1 MMRWFN
7 DGTRVGIEFDSPKEA
22 EKFAQNDE
30 AIKSMKEALSKLEDG
45 RFEKVADLTKSVM
58 SEMYASQGECLHKVT
73 APIEKKVSKTNTL
86 TKVALGVSITNL
98 IITAADKG
106 YELYKKYKSSK
117 KPAAKK

>member
-30 AIKSMKEALSKLEDG
+30 AIKSMKEALSKIEDG
-45 RFEKVADLTKSVM
+45 RFEKVADLTRNI
-58 SEMYASQGECLHKVT
+58 VT
-73 APIEKKVSKTNTL
+73 DLNDTQAKNLSNTVKPINKKVSTTETL
-86 TKVALGVSITNL
+86 AKVALGVSITNL

>member
-7 DGTRVGIEFDSPKEA
+7 DGTRVGIEFDNPKEA

-45 RFEKVADLTKSVM
+45 RFEKVANITRNMVTELNDGQTKNLNNVV
-58 SEMYASQGECLHKVT
+58 K
-73 APIEKKVSKTNTL
+73 PINKKVSTIETL

-106 YELYKKYKSSK
+106 YDLYKKFKSSK

>member
-7 DGTRVGIEFDSPKEA
+7 DGTRVGIEFDNPKEA

-30 AIKSMKEALSKLEDG
+30 AIKSMKEALSKIEDG
-45 RFEKVADLTKSVM
+45 RFEKVADLTRNI
-58 SEMYASQGECLHKVT
+58 VT
-73 APIEKKVSKTNTL
+73 DLNDTQAKNLSNTVKPINKKVSTTEIL

-98 IITAADKG
+98 IITTADKG